1 MNSDRLYL
9 ANVDRHPYP
18 TRRPS
23 QRAARTVERLLLV
36 LAVVTVA
43 AMIGGVL

>member
-1 MNSDRLYL
+1 MN
-9 ANVDRHPYP
+9 RHPYP

-23 QRAARTVERLLLV
+23 QRAARTVERLLLI
-36 LAVVTVA
+36 LAVVTIV